1 MRRRTGVA
9 LIAAGAV
16 LALCCGGGAVAA
28 VVAWTGADLDTTG
41 KVDFRNALAV
51 PPLAE
56 SRVDGEGRRVF
67 DLRAQE
73 GRTDLGQGRPTR
85 TWGFN
90 GDHLGPTLRAKRGE
104 RVLVNVVNGLAEP
117 TSVHWHGMHLPARMD
132 GGPHQEVRPGAT
144 WSPTWT
150 VDQPAATLWYHPH
163 PHGQTA
169 RHVQRGLAGMFI
181 LDDEPTRKLALP
193 HDYGTDDI
201 PVIVQDRSFDGDGQI
216 EDGGGTGD
224 TVLVNGTVAPYLDVR
239 TERVRLRLLNAS
251 AARTYS
257 FGLSDGR
264 RFTLIGTDGGLLP
277 APHDM
282 SRIRLSPGERA
293 EIIVA
298 FRPDERVTLR
308 SYPAD
313 LDNPVTDR
321 FGGGRDTLDVLQLRT
336 ESNLAPSP
344 AVPAALAP
352 IERLD
357 PGEAVKTREFTL
369 SGRQINGKKMDMSRI
384 DAVVTKD
391 TTEVWEITKEDGT
404 AHSFHVHDVQFQ
416 VLSVGGAPPPAE
428 LSGWKDT
435 VLLAPNETVKIIAR
449 FADYADPDVPYMY
462 HCHVLKHEDAGM
474 MGQFVVVEP
483 GQKAGRPATH
493 GDHESHG

>member
-1 MRRRTGVA
+1 
-9 LIAAGAV
+9 
-16 LALCCGGGAVAA
+16 
-28 VVAWTGADLDTTG
+28 
-41 KVDFRNALAV
+41 
-51 PPLAE
+51 
-56 SRVDGEGRRVF
+56 
-67 DLRAQE
+67 
-73 GRTDLGQGRPTR
+73 
-85 TWGFN
+85 
-90 GDHLGPTLRAKRGE
+90 
-104 RVLVNVVNGLAEP
+104 
-117 TSVHWHGMHLPARMD
+117 
-132 GGPHQEVRPGAT
+132 VRPGAT

-150 VDQPAATLWYHPH
+150 VNQPAATLWYHPH

-181 LDDEPTRKLALP
+181 LDDEQAEKLALP
-193 HDYGTDDI
+193 REYGVDDI
-201 PVIVQDRSFDGDGQI
+201 PLIVQDPAFDGGGQI
-216 EDGGGTGD
+216 KDGGGTGD

-264 RFTLIGTDGGLLP
+264 RFTLVGSDGGLLP

-293 EIIVA
+293 EIVVA
-298 FRPDERVTLR
+298 VRPSERVTLR
-308 SYPAD
+308 SFPAS
-313 LDNPVTDR
+313 LDNAISDR
-321 FGGGRDTLDVLQLRT
+321 FAGGKDTLDVLQLRT
-336 ESNLAPSP
+336 ESDLAPSP
-344 AVPAALAP
+344 EVPATLAP

-357 PGEAVKTREFTL
+357 PGDAVTTREFTL
-369 SGRQINGKKMDMSRI
+369 SGRQINGEKMDMGRI

-404 AHSFHVHDVQFQ
+404 PHSFHVHDVQFQ
-416 VLSVGGAPPPAE
+416 VLSVGGESPPAE

-435 VLLAPNETVKIIAR
+435 VLLAPNETIKIIAR

-483 GQKAGRPATH
+483 GQKPGRPNTH
-493 GDHESHG
+493 SHHKSHG

>member
-1 MRRRTGVA
+1 MKRVA
-9 LIAAGAV
+9 LVSLAAV

-28 VVAWTGADLDTTG
+28 AVAWSRADLDTAG
-41 KVDFRNALAV
+41 QVDFRNALAV
-51 PPLAE
+51 PPLAG
-56 SRVDGEGRRVF
+56 SRIDGEGRRVF

-73 GRTDLGQGRPTR
+73 GSTDFGGDRPAAR

-104 RVLVNVVNGLAEP
+104 RVLVNVANGLTEP

-132 GGPHQEVRPGAT
+132 GGPHQEVDPGAT

-181 LDDEPTRKLALP
+181 LDDENSAKLP
-193 HDYGTDDI
+193 HEYGVDDI
-201 PVIVQDRSFDGDGQI
+201 PLIVQDAKFDRGGQPR
-216 EDGGGTGD
+216 DGGGTGD

-251 AARTYS
+251 AARSYS

-264 RFTLIGTDGGLLP
+264 RFALVGTDGGLLA

-282 SRIRLSPGERA
+282 GRIRLSPGERA
-293 EIIVA
+293 EIVVA
-298 FRPDERVTLR
+298 MKPREQVTLR
-308 SYPAD
+308 SFPAD
-313 LDNPVTDR
+313 LDNPLSDR
-321 FGGGRDTLDVLQLRT
+321 FAGGRDTLDILQLRT
-336 ESNLAPSP
+336 KSNLASSP
-344 AVPAALAP
+344 EVPAALAP

-357 PGEAVKTREFTL
+357 PGDAVTTREFTL
-369 SGRQINGKKMDMSRI
+369 SGREINGEKMDMGRI

-391 TTEVWEITKEDGT
+391 TTEIWEITREDGT
-404 AHSFHVHDVQFQ
+404 PHSFHVHDVQFQ
-416 VLSVGGAPPPAE
+416 VLSVGGESPPAE

-435 VLLAPNETVKIIAR
+435 VLLAPNETVRIIAR

-483 GQKAGRPATH
+483 GQKPGRPDTH
-493 GDHESHG
+493 GHHKSHG

>member
-1 MRRRTGVA
+1 MKRVLLAGVA
-9 LIAAGAV
+9 AA

-28 VVAWTGADLDTTG
+28 AVAWSRADLDTAG
-41 KVDFRNALAV
+41 KVDFRNALKV
-51 PPLAE
+51 PPLAD
-56 SRVDGEGRRVF
+56 SRIDQEGRRVF

-73 GRTDLGQGRPTR
+73 GRTDLGKGQPTR

-90 GDHLGPTLRAKRGE
+90 GDYLGPTLRAKRGE
-104 RVLVNVVNGLAEP
+104 RVLVNVVNRLAEP

-169 RHVQRGLAGMFI
+169 RQVQRGLAGMFI
-181 LDDEPTRKLALP
+181 LDDENATKLP
-193 HDYGTDDI
+193 HEYGVDDI
-201 PVIVQDRSFDGDGQI
+201 PLIVQDRDFDGSGQLDDG
-216 EDGGGTGD
+216 DSTGD
-224 TVLVNGTVAPYLDVR
+224 TVLVNGTPAPYLDVR

-264 RFTLIGTDGGLLP
+264 RFTLVGTDGGLLP

-282 SRIRLSPGERA
+282 GRIRLSPGERA
-293 EIIVA
+293 EIVVA
-298 FRPDERVTLR
+298 MKADEQVTLR
-308 SYPAD
+308 SFPAD
-313 LDNPVTDR
+313 LDNPLSDR
-321 FGGGRDTLDVLQLRT
+321 FAGGKDTLDVLQLRT
-336 ESNLAPSP
+336 ESGLASSP
-344 AVPAALAP
+344 EVPALLAP
-352 IERLD
+352 IERLA
-357 PGEAVKTREFTL
+357 PGDAVTTREFTL
-369 SGRQINGKKMDMSRI
+369 SGRQINDEKMDLGRI

-391 TTEVWEITKEDGT
+391 TTEIWEITKEDGT
-404 AHSFHVHDVQFQ
+404 PHSFHVHDVQFQ
-416 VLSVGGAPPPAE
+416 VLSVGGEAPPPE

-435 VLLAPNETVKIIAR
+435 VLLAPNETVRIIAR

-483 GQKAGRPATH
+483 GQKPGRPDTH
-493 GDHESHG
+493 SHHKSHG

>member
-1 MRRRTGVA
+1 MKRVLLVSVA
-9 LIAAGAV
+9 TA

-28 VVAWTGADLDTTG
+28 AVAWSRAGLDTAG
-41 KVDFRNALAV
+41 QVDFRNPLKV
-51 PPLAE
+51 PPLAQ
-56 SRVDGEGRRVF
+56 SRIDGQGRRVF
-67 DLRAQE
+67 DLRAQQ
-73 GRTDLGQGRPTR
+73 GRTDLGPGQPTR

-104 RVLVNVVNGLAEP
+104 QVLVNVANGLPEP

-181 LDDEPTRKLALP
+181 LDDENSAKLP
-193 HDYGTDDI
+193 HEYGIDDI
-201 PVIVQDRSFDGDGQI
+201 PVIVQDHEF
-216 EDGGGTGD
+216 DGGGQIKDSGDTGD

-264 RFTLIGTDGGLLP
+264 SFTLVGTDGGLLP

-282 SRIRLSPGERA
+282 GRIRLSPGERA
-293 EIIVA
+293 EIVVA
-298 FRPDERVTLR
+298 MKPDKRVTLR
-308 SYPAD
+308 SFPAS
-313 LDNPVTDR
+313 LDNPVSDR
-321 FGGGRDTLDVLQLRT
+321 FAGGRDTLDVLQLRT
-336 ESNLAPSP
+336 ESDLARS
-344 AVPAALAP
+344 AEVPATLAP

-357 PGEAVKTREFTL
+357 PADAVTTREFTL
-369 SGRQINGKKMDMSRI
+369 SGRQINGRKMDMGRI

-391 TTEVWEITKEDGT
+391 TTEIWEITKEDGT
-404 AHSFHVHDVQFQ
+404 PHSFHVHDVQFQ
-416 VLSVGGAPPPAE
+416 VLSVGGEPPPAE

-435 VLLAPNETVKIIAR
+435 VLLAPDQTVRVIAR

-483 GQKAGRPATH
+483 GQKPGRPDTH
-493 GDHESHG
+493 GHHKSHG